1 MGSKAEGGTRV
12 VTAGA
17 AWWGRGG
24 EADSQIQRVSGYCPA
39 SGLVTLES
47 DICFSPSS
55 EKGDFIALDLG
66 GSSFRI
72 LRVQVNHEKS
82 QSVSMESEMYDT
94 PENIVHGSGSQVGPC
109 PLPPPAPASQNPLE
123 YLQAAIPGP
132 GRPHWR
138 SDIGPEDRLSA

>member
-1 MGSKAEGGTRV
+1 MPLPPQCGTRV

-17 AWWGRGG
+17 VWQGGSG
-24 EADSQIQRVSGYCPA
+24 EADRARSRERVLPA
-39 SGLVTLES
+39 A
-47 DICFSPSS
+47 FSPLNLTSVFFFPSS

-82 QSVSMESEMYDT
+82 QNVSMESEAYDT

-109 PLPPPAPASQNPLE
+109 PPHPLPAS
-123 YLQAAIPGP
+123 
-132 GRPHWR
+132 
-138 SDIGPEDRLSA
+138 